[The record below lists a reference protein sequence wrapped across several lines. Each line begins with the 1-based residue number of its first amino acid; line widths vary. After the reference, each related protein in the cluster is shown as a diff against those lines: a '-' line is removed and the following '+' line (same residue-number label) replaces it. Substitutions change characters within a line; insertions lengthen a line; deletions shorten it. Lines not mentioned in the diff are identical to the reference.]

1 MGVLALVALLAVAGC
16 VGGVSPADGGGTA
29 GAADAGEPAAADG
42 GPAAADSG
50 PAAADSGP
58 AASDSPMA
66 QATPTNGSAGTTT
79 VQVAA
84 TGTVEADPDQAVVRV
99 AVTATAPNAT
109 AVRDRLAA
117 NVSSM
122 RAALADA
129 GVPDDRIRTVSFDI
143 RQEPPDPEEPGPVRF
158 RGVHAFEI
166 TVSNVS
172 RVGTVLDAAVTGG
185 ANQVDQVAFTLSE
198 ATRREARADAL
209 REAVND
215 ARADAETVTDAAGL
229 ALVGVR
235 AISTGEA
242 DVGPVR
248 LEAAEATA
256 DGTEVSPGPVT
267 VTARVQ
273 VTYNATASEE

>member
-16 VGGVSPADGGGTA
+16 VGGVSPADVGGTA
-29 GAADAGEPAAADG
+29 GAADAGEPV
-42 GPAAADSG
+42 AADSG
-50 PAAADSGP
+50 SA
-58 AASDSPMA
+58 A

-84 TGTVEADPDQAVVRV
+84 TGTVEVDPDQAVLRV

-129 GVPDDRIRTVSFDI
+129 GVPDDQIRTVAFDI

-248 LEAAEATA
+248 FEAAEATA

-273 VTYNATASEE
+273 VTYNATASAD